1 MIKIV
6 LKLLYPELAFNL
18 IAFNL
23 REISEDSTV
32 ELDPNVI
39 LFCREFFFEFYNSII
54 SILGWKRITQ
64 TKKKGKLSFLLV
76 FGKKYEFTQQTLVAR
91 TVNTKMNNFIQASGS
106 F

>member
-18 IAFNL
+18 IALNL

-39 LFCREFFFEFYNSII
+39 LFCREFSLNSI
-54 SILGWKRITQ
+54 TQ
-64 TKKKGKLSFLLV
+64 LSLF
-76 FGKKYEFTQQTLVAR
+76 
-91 TVNTKMNNFIQASGS
+91 
-106 F
+106 